1 MNTFAPHLPLD
12 ENQKYDLN
20 GILPPFEIEGR
31 DGVTWDE
38 MLLAPII
45 LFSSEQ

>member
-31 DGVTWDE
+31 DGVNRTR
-38 MLLAPII
+38 L
-45 LFSSEQ
+45 SKY